1 MKYQPNSSF
10 HEKKTIYTGGPVN
23 RGFYERNLLKAR
35 PVYLNNC
42 CKTPKYF
49 YRRKQ
54 DRAFNQLINNYFEDY
69 NKFQKAHK
77 FIQKKQYKREE
88 SEIDYNQYGLKR
100 KNLSVMFFKYEL
112 MNNEDK
118 EFNFELTD
126 ELIESMNNGKDDTL
140 IKTTQIKNDYEK
152 RLNGNKRREP
162 QYNNFINNIEDNKD
176 KDKVE
181 DINKLKR
188 EKVQFKEEISSGD
201 QSSQIKNKSKT
212 IKKKEEE
219 ENIFYLDNGDLI
231 IDDNYLE
238 FSNNIYLDKNSPLLK
253 DIINSNFKD
262 DYTVPEYNIPQSAVD
277 KKEKEKQKK
286 EEIENLIKEQ
296 KDHDLNKYE
305 GGELKRFQDMIIS
318 NKYPQFE
325 QLTNPYYPTDY
336 VPPPCFPKMPE
347 DEEEEE
353 RDEEEGYND
362 FGFNE
367 NENKKT
373 IEEDENALKLL
384 SNEIA
389 NDEYPMFEH
398 LIRND
403 FKGKY
408 VPPTYKIPSNIQ
420 KDIEK
425 EKEQKEKQK
434 EDYERNKRLNVSNN
448 INRYNEEQLKM
459 MDDILKDDKY
469 PLFEQLINPY
479 YPTEYKPPE
488 VFSKPENFEEN
499 NEEEYYGH
507 GDFEMNSQK
516 QVEGNND
523 DNMGLIR
530 NKLLNR
536 ENPMLDNLIKN
547 DFKGN
552 YAPPVNKKPDFME
565 SEEKVNLSERNKQIF
580 EEMKGNYINN
590 DEKGNEYPTVNQ
602 IVNINY
608 DSGKN
613 DEKKENQLLEENDD
627 ENYDDFENN

>member
-1 MKYQPNSSF
+1 MKQMKYQPNF
-10 HEKKTIYTGGPVN
+10 GFNERNTIYTGGPVSK
-23 RGFYERNLLKAR
+23 GFYERNLLKAR

-77 FIQKKQYKREE
+77 FIQKKPYKREE
-88 SEIDYNQYGLKR
+88 SEIDYNQYELKR
-100 KNLSVMFFKYEL
+100 KNLSVLFFKYEL

-126 ELIESMNNGKDDTL
+126 KLIESMNNGKDDTL
-140 IKTTQIKNDYEK
+140 IKTTQIKNDYEI
-152 RLNGNKRREP
+152 RLNKNKRREP
-162 QYNNFINNIEDNKD
+162 QYNNFINNIEDNKNKNKGEN
-176 KDKVE
+176 KD
-181 DINKLKR
+181 KLKR
-188 EKVQFKEEISSGD
+188 ENIQFKEEISSGD
-201 QSSQIKNKSKT
+201 QSSQLKNKSKT
-212 IKKKEEE
+212 IKKSDEE

-231 IDDNYLE
+231 INDNYLE

-262 DYTVPEYNIPQSAVD
+262 DYTVPEYNIPQSAID
-277 KKEKEKQKK
+277 EKEEENRKKQ
-286 EEIENLIKEQ
+286 
-296 KDHDLNKYE
+296 DLNKYE

-318 NKYPQFE
+318 NEYPAFE
-325 QLTNPYYPTDY
+325 QLTNPYYPTNY

-347 DEEEEE
+347 DEEEERGE
-353 RDEEEGYND
+353 DEEYDD

-367 NENKKT
+367 NDNKKA

-384 SNEIA
+384 SNEIT

-425 EKEQKEKQK
+425 EKEKKEKQQ
-434 EDYERNKRLNVSNN
+434 EDYERNKNLNVRSD
-448 INRYNEEQLKM
+448 INRYDEEQLKM
-459 MDDILKDDKY
+459 MDDILRDNKN

-488 VFSKPENFEEN
+488 VFPKPENFEEN

-507 GDFEMNSQK
+507 GDFEMISQK

-523 DNMGLIR
+523 DNAGLIR
-530 NKLLNR
+530 NELLNK
-536 ENPMLDNLIKN
+536 EYPMFDNLIKN

-552 YAPPVNKKPDFME
+552 YAPPVYKKPDFME
-565 SEEKVNLSERNKQIF
+565 SEEKVDINERNKQNF
-580 EEMKGNYINN
+580 EEMKGNYVNY
-590 DEKGNEYPTVNQ
+590 DEHKGNEYPTVNQ
-602 IVNINY
+602 MVNNNY
-608 DSGKN
+608 DSGKI
-613 DEKKENQLLEENDD
+613 DEKKDNKLEEND
-627 ENYDDFENN
+627 EESYDDFEK